1 MNRAYQGV
9 IFDFNGTLF
18 LDNDKHILAWSEI
31 SKILRGRSITEEEL
45 LEHFNGVPN
54 QKIVSYLLGREGIK
68 EELET
73 YSQLKE
79 EFYRRFCLED
89 QEKFHLVDGA
99 VEFFGYLKEKEIP
112 FTIASASIKA
122 NIDFFVKEFELAKW
136 MKPEDIVYDDGSYE
150 NKVAMFQDAAEK
162 LGVDIKECMIVEDSV
177 SGIYSAYLAGCRNIM
192 VMDSSGKAEEYK
204 VLPGVV
210 KVINNF
216 KFNSSVWGETE
227 ERVN

>member
-1 MNRAYQGV
+1 MNGAYKGV

-18 LDNDKHILAWSEI
+18 FDNDKHILAWGEI
-31 SKILRGRSITEEEL
+31 SKMLRGRGITKEEL

-54 QKIVSYLLGREGIK
+54 QKIVTYLLGREGIA
-68 EELET
+68 EEVEK

-99 VEFFGYLKEKEIP
+99 VEFFNYLKEKEIP

-122 NIDFFVKEFELAKW
+122 NIDFFVKEFKLAKW
-136 MKPEDIVYDDGSYE
+136 INPEDIVYDDGSYE
-150 NKVAMFQDAAEK
+150 NKVAMFLDAAKK
-162 LGVDIKECMIVEDSV
+162 LGVDIKDCMIVEDSV

-192 VMDSSGKAEEYK
+192 VIDSSGKAEEYK
-204 VLPGVV
+204 SLPGVV
-210 KVINNF
+210 KVISNF
-216 KFNSSVWGETE
+216 KYK
-227 ERVN
+227 

>member
-1 MNRAYQGV
+1 MYGTYKGV

-18 LDNDKHILAWSEI
+18 FDNDKHILAWGEI
-31 SKILRGRSITEEEL
+31 SKMLRGKGITEEEL

-54 QKIVSYLLGREGIK
+54 QKIVTYLLGREGIA
-68 EELET
+68 EEVEK

-99 VEFFGYLKEKEIP
+99 VEFFNYLKEKEIP

-122 NIDFFVKEFELAKW
+122 NIDFFVKEFKLAKW
-136 MKPEDIVYDDGSYE
+136 INPEDIVYDDGSYE
-150 NKVAMFQDAAEK
+150 NKVAMFLDAAKE
-162 LGVDIKECMIVEDSV
+162 LGVDIKDCMIVEDSV

-192 VMDSSGKAEEYK
+192 VIDSSGKAEEYK
-204 VLPGVV
+204 SLPGVV
-210 KVINNF
+210 KVISNF
-216 KFNSSVWGETE
+216 KYK
-227 ERVN
+227 

>member
-1 MNRAYQGV
+1 MNGAYKGV

-18 LDNDKHILAWSEI
+18 FDNDKHILAWGEI
-31 SKILRGRSITEEEL
+31 SKMLRGKGITEEEL

-54 QKIVSYLLGREGIK
+54 QKIVTYLLGREGIA
-68 EELET
+68 EEVEK

-99 VEFFGYLKEKEIP
+99 VEFFNYLKEKEIP

-122 NIDFFVKEFELAKW
+122 NIDFFVKEFKLAKW
-136 MKPEDIVYDDGSYE
+136 INPEDIVYDDGSYE
-150 NKVAMFQDAAEK
+150 NKVAMFLDAAKK
-162 LGVDIKECMIVEDSV
+162 LGVDIKDCMIVEDSV

-192 VMDSSGKAEEYK
+192 VIDSSGKAEEYK
-204 VLPGVV
+204 SLPGVV
-210 KVINNF
+210 KVISNF
-216 KFNSSVWGETE
+216 KYK
-227 ERVN
+227 